1 MSLTIE
7 LPDILTQQVR
17 ARQIPEKEIQAIALA
32 AVEIWLAQRET
43 KEESRFTESAVPF
56 VQQLI
61 ANNRELFET
70 LANR

>member
-1 MSLTIE
+1 MSFTIE

-43 KEESRFTESAVPF
+43 KDGNRFTESAVPF

>member
-1 MSLTIE
+1 MPFTIE

-32 AVEIWLAQRET
+32 AVEIWLAQREA

-61 ANNRELFET
+61 TNNRELFET